1 MFGKGKLTILLVF
14 VALVLTA
21 FSGVVVADEHE
32 NGEEENVT
40 DVEPIEFDEQELDD
54 EGAVEVALSNET
66 LEDAEYVLLTYMQ
79 DEDEVAGDAD
89 EVVAGLY
96 ELGENDTEVS
106 VEVEDDGGYPGEHTA
121 YAVSGLSIGGYD
133 AGDVGISD
141 STSDNVVAY
150 DYAEVLEE
158 VDDEADDEDEEEEEV
173 PRVVF
178 EDQTSEGDS
187 VVVAESACM
196 SQDYVIVIHED
207 DDGEPGDAI
216 GHEDVE
222 EGVNED
228 TTVDLDEAL
237 DEGDH
242 TLYAMLHE
250 EAEDD
255 DYGPSLE
262 RDGETV
268 VDDAVVT
275 VEDEEEEEDDEE
287 ADDEEVD
294 DEEVDDEEVDD
305 EEVDDEDD
313 DTEPE
318 DEGLPG
324 FTAVAALIALIAA
337 AFLAKRE

>member
-1 MFGKGKLTILLVF
+1 MFSKGKLTILLVF

-32 NGEEENVT
+32 NGEDSENVT
-40 DVEPIEFDEQELDD
+40 EIEPVEFDEQELDD
-54 EGAVEVALSNET
+54 EGAVEVVLSNET

-79 DEDEVAGDAD
+79 DEDEVAGDAE
-89 EVVAGLY
+89 EVVAGIY

-121 YAVSGLSIGGYD
+121 YAVSGLSLGGYD
-133 AGDVGISD
+133 AGDIGLS
-141 STSDNVVAY
+141 SATSDNVIAY
-150 DYAEVLEE
+150 DYAQVLQE
-158 VDDEADDEDEEEEEV
+158 VDDEEDDDEEEAEV

-178 EDQTSEGDS
+178 EDQTTEGDS
-187 VVVAESACM
+187 VVVADSACM

-216 GHEDVE
+216 GHESVE
-222 EGVNED
+222 QGENTD
-228 TTVDLDEAL
+228 TTVDLDETL
-237 DEGDH
+237 EEGDH

-268 VDDAVVT
+268 VDDAIVT
-275 VEDEEEEEDDEE
+275 VEAEEDEEDDDEE
-287 ADDEEVD
+287 MDDEEM
-294 DEEVDDEEVDD
+294 DD
-305 EEVDDEDD
+305 EEVDDEDVD
-313 DTEPE
+313 DGD
-318 DEGLPG
+318 DEE
-324 FTAVAALIALIAA
+324 A
-337 AFLAKRE
+337 